1 MKTHTGGQKSA
12 KEGRRGKREKRE
24 HSDVNRKRR
33 MGGCSSE
40 IDH

>member
-1 MKTHTGGQKSA
+1 MKTHRGGQKSA
-12 KEGRRGKREKRE
+12 KEGRRGKREKGE

-40 IDH
+40 IGH